1 MKPRESGPM
10 EPTSL
15 TDRRERTDTRLSTWI
30 AKARSWTDAEYRAQR
45 ERAQAD
51 RAFADVASAI
61 ERGLGSVDAR
71 SADAQLLHR
80 LRDAVR
86 GR

>member
-1 MKPRESGPM
+1 M

-15 TDRRERTDTRLSTWI
+15 TDARSRVDTRLSTWI
-30 AKARSWTDAEYRAQR
+30 AKARSWTDTEYRAQR
-45 ERAQAD
+45 DRAQSD
-51 RAFADVASAI
+51 QAFSDVAGAI
-61 ERGLGSVDAR
+61 ERGLRAVDPR
-71 SADAQLLHR
+71 SPDAELLNR